1 MKTIYFVTFWVVIAL
16 GIIFSFLFGRGVID
30 AITWFVFELCTM
42 ISLAILGC
50 ASEYSEYD
58 GYIGTEE
65 YFKEYEEYKKWVETR
80 DAYLNGELEE

>member
-1 MKTIYFVTFWVVIAL
+1 
-16 GIIFSFLFGRGVID
+16 
-30 AITWFVFELCTM
+30 M